1 LVKSTNTDVLIVGA
15 GPGGLVTAMMLA
27 KAGVKVTILEKSD
40 GVGGRTRVFEKDG
53 YKFDNGPTFFHY
65 PEISEEIFRALGRD
79 VYDEL
84 NLIGLEPNYRLVF
97 GAGGS
102 LDATTDLDNMT
113 EQIRDLCG
121 DKNANGFRKYVTD
134 NRRKLK
140 FSRNC
145 LNSPWKGPLDLFS
158 RRAFRVSKV
167 LRPWR
172 SVATDLGKLFPD
184 ERMQLAMSFQT
195 KYLGMSPFKA
205 PSLFTILAYLEYEY
219 GVFHAKGGL
228 GTITERMGEIAK
240 ELGVEIRLNE
250 PVDEFLFKGKTVV
263 GAKTDKGT
271 YHAERYV
278 MNVDFATGMKGL
290 IPDKLRKRWSNKKLD
305 KKSYSCSTFML
316 YLGVD
321 KLYDE
326 PHHQIYASGSYQ
338 KNLQDVTEHKVT
350 WDDPSIY
357 VQNASITDPSMA
369 PDGHSTLYV
378 LVPVSNTHPDIRW
391 DEIKQDFRDVIIK
404 QMEHLGFDNLED
416 HIVSETIVTPD
427 DWASRDIY
435 KGAVFNLA
443 HGLDQMLWRRPQNEF
458 EELEKLYLVGG
469 GTHPGSG
476 LPTIFESGRI
486 TAKLICADM
495 HIVPDWE
502 GEATWFNDW
511 KKPKAIRKLES
522 QLSQPSD

>member
-1 LVKSTNTDVLIVGA
+1 MAEETSCQVLIVGA
-15 GPGGLVTAMMLA
+15 GPGGLTAAMMLA
-27 KAGVKVTILEKSD
+27 KAGIKVTILEKSD
-40 GVGGRTRVFEKDG
+40 DVGGRTRVIEKDG

-65 PEISEEIFRALGRD
+65 PEIAEEIFRALGKD
-79 VYDEL
+79 VFEEL
-84 NLIGLEPNYRLVF
+84 NLIGIDPNYRLVF
-97 GAGGS
+97 GSGGS
-102 LDATTDLDNMT
+102 LNATTDIENMT
-113 EQIRDLCG
+113 EQIRELCG
-121 DKNANGFRKYVTD
+121 DRNAAGFQKYVID
-134 NRRKLK
+134 NRRKLAL
-140 FSRNC
+140 SRNC

-172 SVATDLGKLFPD
+172 SVASDLSKMFTD
-184 ERMQLAMSFQT
+184 ERMQVAMSFQT

-228 GTITERMGEIAK
+228 GTITQRMGEIAR

-250 PVDEFLFKGKTVV
+250 PVEEFIFEGKTVV
-263 GAKTDKGT
+263 GVKTEKGI

-278 MNVDFATGMKGL
+278 MNVDFATGMKDL
-290 IPDKLRKRWSNKKLD
+290 IPNELRKRWSNKKLE

-321 KLYDE
+321 KLYDVD
-326 PHHQIYASGSYQ
+326 HHQIYAAKDYQ
-338 KNLQDVTEHKVT
+338 KNLREVTEHKVS
-350 WDDPSIY
+350 WDDPSVY
-357 VQNASITDPSMA
+357 VQNACITDPSMA
-369 PDGHSTLYV
+369 PDGHSTVYV
-378 LVPVSNTHPDIRW
+378 LVPVSNQHPNIKWDDI
-391 DEIKQDFRDVIIK
+391 KHDFRDVVLK
-404 QMEHLGFDNLED
+404 QMAHLGYDDIEN

-427 DWASRDIY
+427 DWAERDIY

-443 HGLDQMLWRRPQNEF
+443 HGLDQMLWRRPQNRF
-458 EELEKLYLVGG
+458 EELKKLYLVGG

-495 HIVPDWE
+495 GIIPDWN
-502 GEATWFNDW
+502 GEETWFSDW
-511 KKPKAIRKLES
+511 PKPKAIRKL
-522 QLSQPSD
+522 